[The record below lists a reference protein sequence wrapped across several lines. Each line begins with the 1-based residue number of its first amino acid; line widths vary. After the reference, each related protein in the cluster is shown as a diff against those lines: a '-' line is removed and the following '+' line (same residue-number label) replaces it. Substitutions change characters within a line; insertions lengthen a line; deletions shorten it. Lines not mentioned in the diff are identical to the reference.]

1 MTLDITN
8 FIKCSRS
15 DADYWTHVSLIEP
28 KGRLLFDYEQTDEFF
43 DSYGSIYDKEK
54 YGIAERPGNMIPI
67 IVDIDLKSDT
77 EKRLYTQQQLEDTV
91 KIYQKVIKDIIKDV
105 EYSDLVCVCLEKK
118 GYRSGDVYKNGFHLH
133 FPKLFISKKD
143 HSDFLIPKVRKEL
156 KDVFSDYNIDQVVD
170 DGYTKTPWLLLGCVK
185 DVNYDAYTITKIYD
199 GDMNEVDTNIFF
211 DYKLYTKDTNLI
223 SLNENNIKQN
233 IPRILST
240 NIWGRECYMR
250 DLKEE
255 LETIKITQQKKK
267 KNRSKGKKNK
277 FNNDKNL
284 SSKLLN
290 IISSD
295 RADDHNNNYTI
306 GMILYNIFSGNKEGL
321 KNWINFSQRITQPHK
336 NRGTP
341 GNLNMKYFE
350 KCWEKM
356 DYSDYTIGTLKYY
369 AKIDNPKN
377 YEKLMN
383 EEASNYLNSYI
394 ELGGTHYDIAKTL
407 HTKYANVFVCS
418 SLYGKNGEWYMF
430 EDHVWKHIEEG
441 IYLRKLISTEIIAK
455 LRQKNK
461 EIDRELNNL
470 RKNFFKTETEDDDD
484 ESDSDDDEIDSDRQ
498 QQKHKK
504 SYIEERNKLEEKQKN
519 IFKTIQECKKAS
531 FKSGVMTEARELF
544 YDSTFRHKLGSNK
557 FLIAFNNGVYDLKTQ
572 TFREGLPSDYMF
584 KKMPIDY
591 KHYKQ
596 TDSEIK
602 SLNKFLQQIFPNKR
616 LLKYSLDYHSDLFVG
631 GNPRKIALI
640 YQGDGNNGKS
650 IFQSVIEG
658 MFGSEGIGYAAKLNT
673 TFLSGK
679 KQASSGPQPDLD
691 RLRHGCRL
699 VVLQEPSK
707 QEVINTALL
716 KELTGNDTMYA
727 RTLYKEGGE
736 FLPLFKPIIICNDLP
751 SLSSNEPAVWSR
763 LRILPFESKFD
774 TEEAPKT
781 YEEQLEQKI
790 FPRDEHMN
798 NKLSQFMSPLAF
810 TLINAYNKRDGK
822 TYEEPPEVLNAT
834 NKYQN
839 QCDTFKQYLDER
851 IFEEENKNKKDNT
864 RWIRLSDMYPDFK
877 NWWNESISNKKVP
890 NKNELKD
897 YLNNSKVWGKFSLP
911 ASKWYGFRFKTI
923 EDEINDLDMDKLS
936 I

>member
-1 MTLDITN
+1 M
-8 FIKCSRS
+8 
-15 DADYWTHVSLIEP
+15 
-28 KGRLLFDYEQTDEFF
+28 
-43 DSYGSIYDKEK
+43 
-54 YGIAERPGNMIPI
+54 
-67 IVDIDLKSDT
+67 
-77 EKRLYTQQQLEDTV
+77 
-91 KIYQKVIKDIIKDV
+91 
-105 EYSDLVCVCLEKK
+105 
-118 GYRSGDVYKNGFHLH
+118 
-133 FPKLFISKKD
+133 
-143 HSDFLIPKVRKEL
+143 
-156 KDVFSDYNIDQVVD
+156 
-170 DGYTKTPWLLLGCVK
+170 
-185 DVNYDAYTITKIYD
+185 
-199 GDMNEVDTNIFF
+199 
-211 DYKLYTKDTNLI
+211 
-223 SLNENNIKQN
+223 
-233 IPRILST
+233 
-240 NIWGRECYMR
+240 
-250 DLKEE
+250 
-255 LETIKITQQKKK
+255 
-267 KNRSKGKKNK
+267 
-277 FNNDKNL
+277 
-284 SSKLLN
+284 
-290 IISSD
+290 SSD
-295 RADDHNNNYTI
+295 RSDDHNNNYTI
-306 GMILYNIFSGNKEGL
+306 GMILYNIFNGSKEGL
-321 KNWINFSQRITQPHK
+321 KHWIYSSQKIKKPHK
-336 NRGTP
+336 TRGTP
-341 GNLNMKYFE
+341 GNLNVKYYE
-350 KCWEKM
+350 KSWERM
-356 DYSDYTIGTLKYY
+356 DVSDYTIGTLKYY
-369 AKIDNPKN
+369 AKLDNPKG

-383 EEASNYLNSYI
+383 EEATNYLNSFV

-407 HTKYANVFVCS
+407 HTKYANIFVCS

-430 EDHVWKHIEEG
+430 ENHVWKHIEEG

-461 EIDRELNNL
+461 QIDRELHNL
-470 RKNFFKTETEDDDD
+470 RISFYKQDDD
-484 ESDSDDDEIDSDRQ
+484 EDERDNETENNSDDDDDEIDIDRHR
-498 QQKHKK
+498 QKNQRN
-504 SYIEERNKLEEKQKN
+504 YIQEREKLEKQQEK
-519 IFKTIQECKKAS
+519 IFKTIQECKKAT

-544 YDSTFRHKLGSNK
+544 YDCSFRHKLGSNK

-596 TDSEIK
+596 NDPEIQK
-602 SLNKFLQQIFPNKR
+602 LNTFLQQIFPNKR

-774 TEEAPKT
+774 TDEAPST
-781 YEEQLEQKI
+781 YEEQLEKKI
-790 FPRDEHMN
+790 FPRDEHLN
-798 NKLSQFMSPLAF
+798 NKLSQFLSPLAF
-810 TLINAYNKRDGK
+810 TLINCYNKRNGK
-822 TYEEPPEVLNAT
+822 TYDEPPEVLNAT

-839 QCDTFKQYLDER
+839 QCDTFRQYLDER

-897 YLNNSKVWGKFSLP
+897 YLNNSKVWGKYSLP

-923 EDEINDLDMDKLS
+923 EDEINDLDIDNMH